1 VREKAETTPTRE
13 VCDTFPA
20 DFLFL
25 FFFSSPSY
33 IVYCFLLA
41 LNFIEGIC
49 MVKFSFSPSKLILLS
64 LLFNIFK
71 INLSLIELTNKV
83 YILIKDYLKGF
94 RKLIIELLK
103 LNIYLFIY

>member
-1 VREKAETTPTRE
+1 
-13 VCDTFPA
+13 
-20 DFLFL
+20 
-25 FFFSSPSY
+25 
-33 IVYCFLLA
+33 
-41 LNFIEGIC
+41 